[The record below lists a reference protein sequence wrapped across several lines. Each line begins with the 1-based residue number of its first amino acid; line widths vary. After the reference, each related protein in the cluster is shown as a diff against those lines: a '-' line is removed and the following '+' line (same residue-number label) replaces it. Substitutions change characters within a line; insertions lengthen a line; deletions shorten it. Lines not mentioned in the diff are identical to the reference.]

1 MVVSGPGS
9 VHFVPVVLTMYPEFG
24 PVWHGQSSV
33 CVGPY
38 SRVPGIQCV
47 PVLIM
52 HPEFRPVW
60 HGQCSMCANPSHV
73 PGLWS
78 SLAWT
83 VFSACQ
89 PWSCTRIVVQSGIS
103 SVQCASLSHVPGI
116 RPSGM
121 GSVQCVPILVRTRVD
136 AGNNVSL
143 KTEDVGL
150 TLSLV
155 ALGWILLGFWDRV
168 GCPFV
173 TTFTCRKEMTC
184 CGCCSL
190 FPLFVKESACVIP
203 LFPKQYS
210 EQRSRTLCL

>member
-1 MVVSGPGS
+1 MDS
-9 VHFVPVVLTMYPEFG
+9 VQCVPALVMYPDSG
-24 PVWHGQSSV
+24 PVWHKLCSV
-33 CVGPY
+33 CQPY
-38 SRVPGIQCV
+38 
-47 PVLIM
+47 
-52 HPEFRPVW
+52 
-60 HGQCSMCANPSHV
+60 
-73 PGLWS
+73 
-78 SLAWT
+78 
-83 VFSACQ
+83 
-89 PWSCTRIVVQSGIS
+89 
-103 SVQCASLSHVPGI
+103 SHVPGI

-190 FPLFVKESACVIP
+190 FPLFVKESACVTP
-203 LFPKQYS
+203 FPPKRSSKQ
-210 EQRSRTLCL
+210 RCRTL